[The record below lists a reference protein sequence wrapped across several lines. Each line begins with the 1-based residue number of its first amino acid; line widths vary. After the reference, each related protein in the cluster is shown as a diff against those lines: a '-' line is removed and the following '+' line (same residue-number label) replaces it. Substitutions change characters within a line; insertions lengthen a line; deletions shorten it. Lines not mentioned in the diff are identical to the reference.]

1 MKHLYATSL
10 VSAKK
15 PQILYCIP
23 MRILFLSFFI
33 LFFPSLLIR
42 DLIKTN
48 DGSIISGKITK
59 FDKESISLK
68 TEFAGTIKIERDK
81 VLSVDSDEDFSIKL
95 KSGEKALGSLTKDA
109 KKIEIVENEDK
120 KIVEFSEVSSIS
132 PKGVKLPVEN
142 VSP

>member
-1 MKHLYATSL
+1 
-10 VSAKK
+10 
-15 PQILYCIP
+15 

-33 LFFPSLLIR
+33 LFFPSLLLG

-95 KSGEKALGSLTKDA
+95 KSGEKASGSLTKDR
-109 KKIEIVENEDK
+109 DR
-120 KIVEFSEVSSIS
+120 
-132 PKGVKLPVEN
+132 
-142 VSP
+142 